1 MTIVLQI
8 QYNHQYSATPISIE
22 NSYNTAY
29 NNYVAQNNSI
39 ANSYTN
45 AINSYN
51 QASTTISQA
60 NQKVDNS
67 YATAM
72 SISTTI
78 LLKQQNK
85 KNIMNFHNVL
95 QVNYFLLLFTYSN
108 RQPHNLDFGLVN
120 GFPSDNRLNKLACV
134 FNFRRASATDS

>member
-45 AINSYN
+45 AMNSYN

-60 NQKVDNS
+60 
-67 YATAM
+67 
-72 SISTTI
+72 I
-78 LLKQQNK
+78 KQQNK